1 MFSVSNTLRGRVREL
16 EQRGDVRGLHALLS
30 GWPWPIGQRP
40 DAEVAFAEVQ
50 RRIATHE
57 FKQLLTSPTESH
69 S

>member
-1 MFSVSNTLRGRVREL
+1 MFSVSNTLRRRVRDF

-30 GWPWPIGQRP
+30 GWPWPMGQRP
-40 DAEVAFAEVQ
+40 DAEAAFAQVE

-57 FKQLLTSPTESH
+57 FKQLLASPTEGH